1 MEPYTPGA
9 EIFKDG
15 LIYTARFP
23 VPTQEEL
30 DAELARYKDEYPEL
44 RRIKD
49 APVPSAAE
57 VIRQAEERYA
67 YKPRPEAKEGQA
79 KFIELAIG
87 LSRQYEIS
95 MEVTRGAR
103 AISVQMDLYA
113 ASYFGAVKNWIDA
126 LLHMAS
132 EYLILPKGNEYVTIS
147 LDYALYDRYDTKTGE
162 KVDWQ

>member
-1 MEPYTPGA
+1 MEPYSPGA
-9 EIFKDG
+9 EIFEDG
-15 LIYTARFP
+15 VLYTARFP
-23 VPTQEEL
+23 VPTPEEL
-30 DAELARYKDEYPEL
+30 DSELARYDDEYPEL

-49 APVPSAAE
+49 APVPSASE
-57 VIRQAEERYA
+57 VIRRAEERYT

-95 MEVTRGAR
+95 MKVTRGER
-103 AISVQMDLYA
+103 EINVKMDIYSA
-113 ASYFGAVKNWIDA
+113 PYFGAVKNWLDA

-132 EYLILPKGNEYVTIS
+132 EYSLFPKGGEYVQLS

-162 KVDWQ
+162 KVDW